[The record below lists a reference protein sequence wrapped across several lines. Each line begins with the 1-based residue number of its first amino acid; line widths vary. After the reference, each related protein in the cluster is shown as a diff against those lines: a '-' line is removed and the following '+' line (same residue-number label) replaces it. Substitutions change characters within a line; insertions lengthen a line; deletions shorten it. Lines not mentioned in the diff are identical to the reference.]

1 MLSKE
6 QINQAIRWINQN
18 IVNYDLLQSIV
29 SENTNTIEQ
38 VIEKYNKQY
47 ANNYSVDYQTNHKL
61 TSPMTKMIFLYIY
74 DVMKKNPNTFYS
86 YNMHITN
93 NIVHTKEVEY
103 IYLPK
108 LIQKINKENAKLNE
122 EKKELFLKNKKLQL
136 QIQEL
141 QALIETKGIS

>member
-6 QINQAIRWINQN
+6 QVKQAILWIDKNF
-18 IVNYDLLQSIV
+18 VNHDLLQSIV
-29 SENTNTIEQ
+29 SENTNTIQQ
-38 VIEKYNKQY
+38 VIEKYNNQY
-47 ANNYSVDYQTNHKL
+47 ENSHALGCQLNRKL
-61 TSPMTKMIFLYIY
+61 TSPMTKVIFLYIY

-93 NIVHTKEVEY
+93 NIVHTKEAEY
-103 IYLPK
+103 IHLPG
-108 LIQKINKENAKLNE
+108 LIQKINEENAKLKD